1 MGGRSL
7 PHHAGARVHPD
18 RSHTVLRRVD
28 DKLIHRRAD
37 LRAGQRRSIATQQ
50 LLHQR
55 LGVGHWQAARLR
67 CAVRQRKY
75 RRAAVPVSSIF
86 PPQTPQ

>member
-55 LGVGHWQAARLR
+55 LGVGH
-67 CAVRQRKY
+67 
-75 RRAAVPVSSIF
+75 
-86 PPQTPQ
+86 